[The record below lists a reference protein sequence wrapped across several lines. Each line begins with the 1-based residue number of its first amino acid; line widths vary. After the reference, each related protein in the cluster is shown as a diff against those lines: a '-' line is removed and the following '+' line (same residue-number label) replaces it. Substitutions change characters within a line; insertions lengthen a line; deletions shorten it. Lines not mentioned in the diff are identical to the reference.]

1 MLESEVVDKALAVRI
16 NEHFLALDLEL
27 NELLR
32 SLQPQMSED
41 DFREFRRSVGD
52 VLGILYI
59 DIVKWLYVKY
69 PEIKPKGMP

>member
-1 MLESEVVDKALAVRI
+1 
-16 NEHFLALDLEL
+16 
-27 NELLR
+27 
-32 SLQPQMSED
+32 MSED